1 MLPVRQFFTA
11 LLDVLFPPI
20 CHICHSFIPDAS
32 KIHICKLCLEKLS
45 QIPSPICSICGI
57 PFIGVGNNHFCG
69 NCVAN
74 PPDFNSAR
82 GAFIYDGVLRDLIH
96 SFKYNNLSHLRFP
109 LATLMLENI
118 KDFIEL
124 EQPEL
129 IIPVPLHSSRLRQR
143 GFNQSVLL
151 GQTISKEIKL
161 PILPDTLIR
170 IRRTNPQVELSGI
183 ERKINV
189 KGAFAVKYAK
199 KIEGKRIL
207 LVDDVMTTGSTM
219 NECAKE
225 LKNGGASK
233 VIAVTVARTTC

>member
-1 MLPVRQFFTA
+1 MLPVKQLFNA
-11 LLDVLFPPI
+11 LLDVLLPPI
-20 CHICHSFIPDAS
+20 CHICHSFIPNAG

-45 QIPSPICSICGI
+45 PITSPICTICGI

-74 PPDFNSAR
+74 PPDFDNAR

-96 SFKYNNLSHLRFP
+96 SFKYNNLSHLRYP
-109 LATLMLENI
+109 LANLMLINLN
-118 KDFIEL
+118 DFIQL
-124 EQPEL
+124 EHPEI

-151 GQTISKEIKL
+151 GQTISKELHL

-183 ERKINV
+183 ERKTNV
-189 KGAFAVKYAK
+189 KDAFAVKYAK
-199 KIEGKRIL
+199 RIEGKRIL
-207 LVDDVMTTGSTM
+207 LIDDVMTTGSTM

-225 LKNGGASK
+225 LKNAGASK
-233 VIAVTVARTTC
+233 VIAVTVARTTR